1 MKIGKNLNF
10 MDEYENKL
18 RRFNSKCMIVDNREG
33 EDYGGEENEEDIEK
47 LCLQFSGDRKN
58 HPYIFDEKDLDKP
71 IKRYCS
77 SYTLRKEL
85 IGSSS
90 SNKNRSIRY
99 ELKNLYERFERKY
112 EQQGD
117 KKKKPFFQFTE
128 GYTHTIIGGGSL
140 GIPADEEDNFLELYA
155 KCIVAGLGS
164 WIIEK
169 NTKVTRLC
177 FDFDI
182 WQKNSWPFHRIE
194 MLAYVIQDQ
203 LKKFFP
209 ELDSNNEEIKQKT
222 YESLHCIVST
232 AKPVPKLIDNI
243 EMLKTGVHM
252 HWGIYTDEERS
263 LIIRESLIYACT
275 KQIGKR
281 ILPLNPWDKVI
292 DDSIFNPNGMCL
304 RLMGAEKTIK
314 CPKCEKLL
322 PKERNFDCMECFG
335 EKAINKGRP
344 YMALFVMDIYGN
356 RVFAKE
362 KEYKKDYL
370 QLVKDTKIRTSFDE
384 IPSFPKFVIP
394 EGAPLPNPD
403 EKRGSK
409 KKKPKISQPNLDGKQ
424 EKEKQIRGDTIEIT
438 NGDIEWDAIE
448 EFINKHSLPIYKN
461 IIVSEIKTSLNRN
474 FYTVHVKGEYSRY
487 CHNISREHSNNRIY
501 FYICSEGMVQ
511 RCHDNQEDP
520 EMKFGICS
528 KYSSATIP
536 LTYSLQQ
543 LLFKKNDLKA
553 PQEIIETTDKKLK
566 MLLVMGNELC
576 KNVFNSNWTL
586 EDENGE
592 LLISKN
598 LQSKK
603 FKKDILLDSMEETFT
618 STYTFSKSKGDEM
631 GTKSSEILQMLGFIE
646 TPQKKRKYSI
656 NSDEEEDET
665 IYNLE
670 NQAFKNLFL
679 GVQIACMMTKKEVL
693 NFTFT

>member
-1 MKIGKNLNF
+1 
-10 MDEYENKL
+10 MDDYESKL
-18 RRFNSKCMIVDNREG
+18 RRFNSKSMIVDKREG
-33 EDYGGEENEEDIEK
+33 EDYGGEENEEDIDK
-47 LCLQFSGDRKN
+47 LSLEFTGDRKS
-58 HPYIFDEKDLDKP
+58 HPYMFDENDLDQP

-77 SYTLRKEL
+77 SVTLRKEL
-85 IGSSS
+85 IGSAS

-99 ELKNLYERFERKY
+99 ELKNLYDRFERKY
-112 EQQGD
+112 EKQGD
-117 KKKKPFFQFTE
+117 KKKKDFFKFTD

-140 GIPADEEDNFLELYA
+140 GIPPSEENNFLELYA

-182 WQKNSWPFHRIE
+182 WQINSCPFHEIE
-194 MLAYVIQDQ
+194 SLTWVVQKE

-209 ELDSNNEEIKQKT
+209 DLENDNEEEKIKT

-252 HWGIYTDEERS
+252 HWGVYTNEERS
-263 LIIRESLIYACT
+263 LIIRESLICACT
-275 KQIGKR
+275 KEIGKR
-281 ILPLNPWDKVI
+281 ILPKNPWDKVI
-292 DDSIFNPNGMCL
+292 DDSIFNPNGMGL

-314 CPKCEKLL
+314 CPKCEKS
-322 PKERNFDCMECFG
+322 KERNFDCNECFG
-335 EKAINKGRP
+335 EGAINKGRP
-344 YMALFVMDIYGN
+344 YLALFVMDIDGN
-356 RVFAKE
+356 RVFVKE

-370 QLVKDTKIRTSFDE
+370 QLVKDTKLRTTFE
-384 IPSFPKFVIP
+384 TIPDFPRFVIP
-394 EGAPLPNPD
+394 EGAPLPNLD

-409 KKKPKISQPNLDGKQ
+409 KKKQKISQPNLDGKQ

-461 IIVSEIKTSLNRN
+461 VIVSEIKTSLNRS
-474 FYTVHVKGEYSRY
+474 FFTVHVKGEYSRY

-520 EMKFGICS
+520 EMKFGVCS

-536 LTYSLQQ
+536 LTYTLQQ
-543 LLFKKNDLKA
+543 LLFKKNDFKS
-553 PQEIIETTDKKLK
+553 PQEIIESTDKKLK

-598 LQSKK
+598 TQSKK

-631 GTKSSEILQMLGFIE
+631 GTKSSEILQKLGFIE
-646 TPQKKRKYSI
+646 SPEKKRKYSV
-656 NSDEEEDET
+656 NSEDEKDES

-670 NQAFKNLFL
+670 SQAFKNLFI
-679 GVQIACMMTKKEVL
+679 GVQIACMMTKKEIL
-693 NFTFT
+693 NFSF